1 MVKKLLLIFEELGI
15 VLRSSDKIFF
25 IRSIIAFSIAVCLLV
40 AFGIV
45 LWEYFGEAKSW
56 VIFSIFVSSL
66 IGGYLIVSYTLSSLF
81 KTNRFLD
88 ILLKD
93 TLHELNIPLSVI
105 NANLQMLQAEE
116 EDEKKLKR
124 LGRIDLASKDLY
136 ALYKEVDYYIKKE
149 IQEDVREKFYLD
161 ELIFS
166 VVEKQKEMADGVAI
180 SYNVLHIELFADKHG
195 FAKVISNLVHNA
207 LKYNQNRLEIR
218 IFQEEENLIIKDQG
232 VGMSEAELFLAFD
245 RYYQADTT
253 KEGYGIG
260 LSLVKAYC
268 DEFKITMRINSQ
280 KNVGTEVIL
289 DISHLLNKK

>member
-1 MVKKLLLIFEELGI
+1 LSIYEELGI
-15 VLRSSDKIFF
+15 ALRSSDKIFF
-25 IRSIIAFSIAVCLLV
+25 IRSIIAFSVAVCLLV
-40 AFGIV
+40 VFSIA

-56 VIFSIFVSSL
+56 VIFSIVSSSL

-105 NANLQMLQAEE
+105 NANLQMLQADE

-166 VVEKQKEMADGVAI
+166 VVEKQKEMADGVKI
-180 SYNVLHIELFADKHG
+180 SYDVLHVELFVDKHG

>member
-1 MVKKLLLIFEELGI
+1 M
-15 VLRSSDKIFF
+15 RSSGRYFLV
-25 IRSIIAFSIAVCLLV
+25 RTIIGLSLGL
-40 AFGIV
+40 
-45 LWEYFGEAKSW
+45 
-56 VIFSIFVSSL
+56 FVSMTFTAVLCSWIDSWAWIL
-66 IGGYLIVSYTLSSLF
+66 GLSIVFATIVGYVTVTSCLSTLL

-105 NANLQMLQAEE
+105 NANLQMLQADEQ
-116 EDEKKLKR
+116 DEKRLKR

-161 ELIFS
+161 ELIVS
-166 VVEKQKEMADGVAI
+166 VVEKQKEMAEGVAI
-180 SYNVLHIELFADKHG
+180 IQTLLHVEIFADKHG

-207 LKYNQNRLEIR
+207 LKYNKEHNEIR
-218 IFQEEENLIIKDQG
+218 IFQEKENLIIKDQG
-232 VGMSEAELFLAFD
+232 LGMSEAELFLAFD

-268 DEFKITMRINSQ
+268 DEFKITMRIHSQ
-280 KNVGTEVIL
+280 KNVGTEVVL

>member
-1 MVKKLLLIFEELGI
+1 MGI
-15 VLRSSDKIFF
+15 VLRSSDRAFF
-25 IRSIIAFSIAVCLLV
+25 IRSVLAFSVSLCFV
-40 AFGIV
+40 ALFGIV
-45 LWEYFGEAKSW
+45 LWEYLGENKVW
-56 VIFSIFVSSL
+56 VVVPLLATSL
-66 IGGYLIVSYTLSSLF
+66 IIGYLIVSYTLSSLF

-105 NANLQMLQAEE
+105 NANLQMLQA
-116 EDEKKLKR
+116 DEQDVKKLKR
-124 LGRIDLASKDLY
+124 LERIELASKDLY

-161 ELIFS
+161 ELVDT
-166 VVEKQKEMADGVAI
+166 VVQKQKEMANGVDI
-180 SYNVLHIELFADKHG
+180 FYNILHVELFADKHG
-195 FAKVISNLVHNA
+195 LSKVISNLVHNA
-207 LKYNQNRLEIR
+207 LKYNQNHNPLH
-218 IFQEEENLIIKDQG
+218 IFQEEETLVIKDQG
-232 VGMSEAELFLAFD
+232 IGMSEAELFLAFN

-268 DEFKITMRINSQ
+268 DEFKIAMRINSQ

-289 DISHLLNKK
+289 DIAYLLNKK

>member
-1 MVKKLLLIFEELGI
+1 MLIFEELGI
-15 VLRSSDKIFF
+15 VLRSSGHYFLVRTI
-25 IRSIIAFSIAVCLLV
+25 IGLSISLFACMTFTALLC
-40 AFGIV
+40 FWID
-45 LWEYFGEAKSW
+45 SW
-56 VIFSIFVSSL
+56 VWILGLSVLFAIVV
-66 IGGYLIVSYTLSSLF
+66 GYVTVTSCLSTLL

-105 NANLQMLQAEE
+105 NANLQMLQADEH
-116 EDEKKLKR
+116 DEKKLKR

-136 ALYKEVDYYIKKE
+136 ALYTEVDYYIKKE
-149 IQEDVREKFYLD
+149 ILEDVREKFYLD
-161 ELIFS
+161 ELILS
-166 VVEKQKEMADGVAI
+166 VIEKQKEVAEGI
-180 SYNVLHIELFADKHG
+180 NIMCTVLHVEIFADKHG
-195 FAKVISNLVHNA
+195 FAKVISNLLHNA
-207 LKYNQNRLEIR
+207 LKYNKDHNEIH
-218 IFQEEENLIIKDQG
+218 IFQEKENLVIKDQG
-232 VGMSEAELFLAFD
+232 LGMSEAELFLAFD

-280 KNVGTEVIL
+280 KNIGTEVVL

>member
-1 MVKKLLLIFEELGI
+1 MGI
-15 VLRSSDKIFF
+15 VLRNSDKIFF
-25 IRSIIAFSIAVCLLV
+25 IRSIIAFSLVMSFLV
-40 AFGIV
+40 ALGIA
-45 LWEYFGEAKSW
+45 LWDYSGESKSW
-56 VIFSIFVSSL
+56 VVCSIVIGSF
-66 IGGYLIVSYTLSSLF
+66 IGGYLIVSYTLASLF

-116 EDEKKLKR
+116 EDEKKIKR
-124 LGRIDLASKDLY
+124 LGRIGLASKDLY
-136 ALYKEVDYYIKKE
+136 TLYKEVDYYIKKE

-161 ELIFS
+161 ELVRS
-166 VVEKQKEMADGVAI
+166 VVEKQKEMADGVEI
-180 SYNVLHIELFADKHG
+180 HYNVSHVEIFADKHG
-195 FAKVISNLVHNA
+195 LAKVVSNLVHNA
-207 LKYNQNRLEIR
+207 LKYNQDRQEIQ
-218 IFQEEENLIIKDQG
+218 ILQEEENLIIKDHG

-268 DEFKITMRINSQ
+268 DEFKIPLRINSQ
-280 KNVGTEVIL
+280 KNIGTDVVL

>member
-1 MVKKLLLIFEELGI
+1 MTFTALLCFWI
-15 VLRSSDKIFF
+15 D
-25 IRSIIAFSIAVCLLV
+25 
-40 AFGIV
+40 
-45 LWEYFGEAKSW
+45 SW
-56 VIFSIFVSSL
+56 VWILGLSVLFAIVV
-66 IGGYLIVSYTLSSLF
+66 GYVTVTSCLSTLL

-105 NANLQMLQAEE
+105 NANLQMLQADEH
-116 EDEKKLKR
+116 DEKKLKR

-136 ALYKEVDYYIKKE
+136 ALYTEVDYYIKKE
-149 IQEDVREKFYLD
+149 ILEDVREKFYLD
-161 ELIFS
+161 ELILS
-166 VVEKQKEMADGVAI
+166 VIEKQKEVAEGI
-180 SYNVLHIELFADKHG
+180 NIMCTVLHVEIFADKHG
-195 FAKVISNLVHNA
+195 FAKVISNLLHNA
-207 LKYNQNRLEIR
+207 LKYNKDHNEIH
-218 IFQEEENLIIKDQG
+218 IFQEKENLVIKDQG
-232 VGMSEAELFLAFD
+232 LGMSEAELFLAFD

-280 KNVGTEVIL
+280 KNIGTEVVL

>member
-1 MVKKLLLIFEELGI
+1 MEKRSLLTSEALGI
-15 VLRSSDKIFF
+15 ALRSSDRIFF
-25 IRSIIAFSIAVCLLV
+25 IRSIIAFSIAICFLV
-40 AFGIV
+40 FFGV
-45 LWEYFGEAKSW
+45 ALWEYAGEAKIW
-56 VIFSIFVSSL
+56 VILSTLLASL

-105 NANLQMLQAEE
+105 NANLQMLQADEH
-116 EDEKKLKR
+116 DEKKLKR

-161 ELIFS
+161 ELIAG
-166 VVEKQKEMADGVAI
+166 VVEKQKEIAEGVAI
-180 SYNVLHIELFADKHG
+180 TYTVLHVELFADKHG

-207 LKYNQNRLEIR
+207 LKYNRNQNKIC
-218 IFQEEENLIIKDQG
+218 IFQEEANLIIKDEG
-232 VGMSEAELFLAFD
+232 LGMSEAELFLAFN

-268 DEFKITMRINSQ
+268 DEFKIPMHINSQ
-280 KNVGTEVIL
+280 KNVGTEIVL

>member
-25 IRSIIAFSIAVCLLV
+25 IRSIIAFSVAVCLLV

>member
-1 MVKKLLLIFEELGI
+1 MVKKLLLISEELGI

-25 IRSIIAFSIAVCLLV
+25 IRSIIAFSVAVCLLV

-166 VVEKQKEMADGVAI
+166 VVEKQKEMADGVKI
-180 SYNVLHIELFADKHG
+180 SYDVLHIELFADKHG

>member
-1 MVKKLLLIFEELGI
+1 MVKKLLLISEELGI

-25 IRSIIAFSIAVCLLV
+25 IRSIIAFSVAVCLLV

>member
-1 MVKKLLLIFEELGI
+1 MLIFEELGI

-25 IRSIIAFSIAVCLLV
+25 IRSIIAFSVAVCLLV

>member
-1 MVKKLLLIFEELGI
+1 
-15 VLRSSDKIFF
+15 LRSSGHYFLVRTI
-25 IRSIIAFSIAVCLLV
+25 IGLSISLFACMTFTALLC
-40 AFGIV
+40 FWID
-45 LWEYFGEAKSW
+45 SW
-56 VIFSIFVSSL
+56 VWILGLSVLFAIVV
-66 IGGYLIVSYTLSSLF
+66 GYVTVTSCLSTLL

-105 NANLQMLQAEE
+105 NANLQMLQADEH
-116 EDEKKLKR
+116 DEKKLKR

-136 ALYKEVDYYIKKE
+136 ALYTEVDYYIKKE
-149 IQEDVREKFYLD
+149 ILEDVREKFYLD
-161 ELIFS
+161 ELILS
-166 VVEKQKEMADGVAI
+166 VIEKQKEVAEGI
-180 SYNVLHIELFADKHG
+180 NIMCTVLHVEIFADKHG
-195 FAKVISNLVHNA
+195 FAKVISNLLHNA
-207 LKYNQNRLEIR
+207 LKYNKDHNEIH
-218 IFQEEENLIIKDQG
+218 IFQEKENLVIKDQG
-232 VGMSEAELFLAFD
+232 LGMSEAELFLAFD

-280 KNVGTEVIL
+280 KNIGTEVVL

>member
-1 MVKKLLLIFEELGI
+1 MDIA
-15 VLRSSDKIFF
+15 LRSSDKIFF
-25 IRSIIAFSIAVCLLV
+25 IRSIIAFSIAMCFLA
-40 AFGIV
+40 AFGIL
-45 LWEYFGEAKSW
+45 LWEYSGESKIW
-56 VIFSIFVSSL
+56 VISSIVLASF

-116 EDEKKLKR
+116 EDEKKIKR

-136 ALYKEVDYYIKKE
+136 TLYKEVDYYIKKE

-161 ELIFS
+161 ELICG
-166 VVEKQKEMADGVAI
+166 VVEKQKEMADGVEI
-180 SYNVLHIELFADKHG
+180 NYDVSHIEIFADKHG
-195 FAKVISNLVHNA
+195 LAKVISNLVHNA
-207 LKYNQNRLEIR
+207 LKYNKDHQAIR
-218 IFQEEENLIIKDQG
+218 IFQEEENLVIQDHG

-245 RYYQADTT
+245 RYYQVDTT

-268 DEFKITMRINSQ
+268 DEFKIPLRINSQ
-280 KNVGTEVIL
+280 KNVGTDVIL

>member
-1 MVKKLLLIFEELGI
+1 
-15 VLRSSDKIFF
+15 LRSSDRIFF

-40 AFGIV
+40 TFGIMMWEWV
-45 LWEYFGEAKSW
+45 DEKLWFFA
-56 VIFSIFVSSL
+56 SL
-66 IGGYLIVSYTLSSLF
+66 IALSSIVGYVIISYTLSSLF

-116 EDEKKLKR
+116 HDEKKFKR
-124 LGRIDLASKDLY
+124 LGRIELASKDLY
-136 ALYKEVDYYIKKE
+136 ALYQEVDYYIKKE
-149 IQEDVREKFYLD
+149 IQEEVREKFYLD
-161 ELIFS
+161 ELIKS
-166 VVEKQKEMADGVAI
+166 VIEKQKEMADGVEI
-180 SYNVLHIELFADKHG
+180 NYNVLHVELFSDKHG

-207 LKYNQNRLEIR
+207 LKYNQNHNEIH
-218 IFQEEENLIIKDQG
+218 IFQEAETLIIKDQG
-232 VGMSEAELFLAFD
+232 VGMSEAELFLAFN
-245 RYYQADTT
+245 RYYQADTS
-253 KEGYGIG
+253 KEGHGIG

-268 DEFKITMRINSQ
+268 DEFKISMRINSQ

>member
-1 MVKKLLLIFEELGI
+1 MGI
-15 VLRSSDKIFF
+15 VLRNSDKIFF
-25 IRSIIAFSIAVCLLV
+25 IRSIIAFSLVMSFLV
-40 AFGIV
+40 AFGIA
-45 LWEYFGEAKSW
+45 LWEYSGESKSW
-56 VIFSIFVSSL
+56 VVCSIVIGSF
-66 IGGYLIVSYTLSSLF
+66 IGGYLIVSYTLASLF

-116 EDEKKLKR
+116 EDEKKIKR

-136 ALYKEVDYYIKKE
+136 TLYKEVDYYIKKE

-161 ELIFS
+161 ELVCS
-166 VVEKQKEMADGVAI
+166 VVEKQKEMADGVEI
-180 SYNVLHIELFADKHG
+180 HYNVSHVEIFADKHG
-195 FAKVISNLVHNA
+195 LAKVVSNLVHNA
-207 LKYNQNRLEIR
+207 LKYNQDRQEIQ
-218 IFQEEENLIIKDQG
+218 ILQEEENLIIKDHG

-268 DEFKITMRINSQ
+268 DEFKIPLRINSQ
-280 KNVGTEVIL
+280 KNIGTDVVL

>member
-1 MVKKLLLIFEELGI
+1 MGI
-15 VLRSSDKIFF
+15 ALRSSDRIFF
-25 IRSIIAFSIAVCLLV
+25 IRSIIAFSFAICLLV
-40 AFGIV
+40 SFGIA
-45 LWEYFGEAKSW
+45 LWGYAGEAKSW
-56 VIFSIFVSSL
+56 VVFSIFMASL

-105 NANLQMLQAEE
+105 NANLQMLQADEQ
-116 EDEKKLKR
+116 DEKKLKR

-161 ELIFS
+161 ELIVS
-166 VVEKQKEMADGVAI
+166 VVEKQKEMAEGVAI
-180 SYNVLHIELFADKHG
+180 IHTVLHVEIFADKHG

-207 LKYNQNRLEIR
+207 LKYNKDHNAIR
-218 IFQEEENLIIKDQG
+218 IFQEKENLIIKDQG
-232 VGMSEAELFLAFD
+232 LGMSEAELFLAFD

-280 KNVGTEVIL
+280 KNVGTEVVL

>member
-1 MVKKLLLIFEELGI
+1 M
-15 VLRSSDKIFF
+15 RSSDRAFF
-25 IRSIIAFSIAVCLLV
+25 IRSVLAFSVSLCFV
-40 AFGIV
+40 ALFGIV
-45 LWEYFGEAKSW
+45 LWEYLGENKVW
-56 VIFSIFVSSL
+56 VVVPLLATSL
-66 IGGYLIVSYTLSSLF
+66 IIGYLIVSYTLSSLF

-105 NANLQMLQAEE
+105 NANLQMLQA
-116 EDEKKLKR
+116 DEQDVKKLKR
-124 LGRIDLASKDLY
+124 LERIELASKDLY

-161 ELIFS
+161 ELVDT
-166 VVEKQKEMADGVAI
+166 VVQKQKEMANGVDI
-180 SYNVLHIELFADKHG
+180 FYNILHVELFADKHG
-195 FAKVISNLVHNA
+195 LSKVISNLVHNA
-207 LKYNQNRLEIR
+207 LKYNQNHNPLH
-218 IFQEEENLIIKDQG
+218 IFQEEETLVIKDQG
-232 VGMSEAELFLAFD
+232 IGMSEAELFLAFN

-268 DEFKITMRINSQ
+268 DEFKIAMRINSQ

-289 DISHLLNKK
+289 DIAYLLNKK

>member
-1 MVKKLLLIFEELGI
+1 MVKKLLLISEELDI

-25 IRSIIAFSIAVCLLV
+25 IRSIIAFSVAVCLLV

>member
-1 MVKKLLLIFEELGI
+1 MVKKLLLISEELGI

-25 IRSIIAFSIAVCLLV
+25 IRSIIAFSVAVCLLV

-45 LWEYFGEAKSW
+45 LWEYFSEAKSW

-180 SYNVLHIELFADKHG
+180 NYNVLHIELFADKHG

-207 LKYNQNRLEIR
+207 LKYNQNRLEIC